1 MGGAEYSVPAV
12 LPGRLFAFRGF
23 MTCGYGRALDRRGK
37 RSYSNILAAVLVYAV
52 SQLRSSSVNGSVDFR
67 VA

>member
-1 MGGAEYSVPAV
+1 MGGPYTASRLAGTPFSFQGSVRCDHG
-12 LPGRLFAFRGF
+12 LAFDERGE
-23 MTCGYGRALDRRGK
+23 